1 MRGNAAKHKSM
12 QTNACNTIGPHP
24 AGSALPTALQ
34 LVTALT
40 EAHRQQLLDFAA
52 KRMWR
57 VRRSPGMERFLA
69 GKTPGDLVNSAL
81 EKLLLGDTHP
91 KKGRQLP
98 VKNRQSLEAFLHC
111 VRNVINSELSNAI
124 TALETTCEHLPLG
137 DAETEPGSVEPTD
150 PVDLPR
156 LLERRDLEQELFR
169 RLRQRAAPDLQP
181 IVAHWAPR
189 FLSEDRIASRGF
201 DRRRVS
207 QVRRLAREILTE
219 LAQELHSRPVRGI
232 DLLL

>member
-1 MRGNAAKHKSM
+1 M

-40 EAHRQQLLDFAA
+40 EAHQQQLLDFAA
-52 KRMWR
+52 KRIRR
-57 VRRSPGMERFLA
+57 VRRSLGMERFLA
-69 GKTPGDLVNSAL
+69 GKTSADLVNGAL

-91 KKGRQLP
+91 KKGRHLP
-98 VKNRQSLEAFLHC
+98 VKNRQSLETFLHG
-111 VRNVINSELSNAI
+111 VRNVINSELSNAV
-124 TALETTCEHLPLG
+124 TALETTCEHVPLG

-150 PVDLPR
+150 PVDLVR
-156 LLERRDLEQELFR
+156 LLERRDLQRELFS

-181 IVAHWAPR
+181 IVEHWAPR
-189 FLSEDRIASRGF
+189 FLSDDRIARGAF

-219 LAQELHSRPVRGI
+219 LAQELQTRPVRGV